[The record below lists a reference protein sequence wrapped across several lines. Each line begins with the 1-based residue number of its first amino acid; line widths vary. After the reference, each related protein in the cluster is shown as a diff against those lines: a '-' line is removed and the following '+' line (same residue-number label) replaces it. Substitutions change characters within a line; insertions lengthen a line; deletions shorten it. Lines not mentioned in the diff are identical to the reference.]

1 MIPES
6 RYKCAAL
13 VATKDRWHLL
23 TQRSLPSILGQ
34 IVTPNLIIL
43 VNDGNDFE
51 EGDMLALHE
60 MSGAIPIKI
69 MTNSRSPGAAGAWNT
84 GLKYLREIN
93 FDGFVAIL
101 DDDDEWDN
109 QHITLNLNKAMETGA
124 ELIVSGLR
132 RVVSGEIKP
141 RELPTDLKD
150 SDFLC
155 GNPGLQGSNT
165 FVSIQAM
172 ERAGDFT
179 DGLPSLNDRDMAFR
193 LLKTSVQVAYT
204 EKWTATWHHGV
215 DRETLSSPRSLAKIL
230 GLQWFWRRYSGEM
243 SEAEQGAYL
252 DRAYKCFGVTREEV
266 EANWGIDKFGA

>member
-34 IVTPNLIIL
+34 IVPPDLIVL
-43 VNDGNDFE
+43 VNDGNDFKE
-51 EGDMLALHE
+51 SDMSALQE
-60 MSGAIPIKI
+60 MSGSIPII
-69 MTNSRSPGAAGAWNT
+69 VMTNNRSPGAAGAWNS
-84 GLKYLREIN
+84 GLEYLRNIN
-93 FDGFVAIL
+93 YDGFVAIL

-109 QHITLNLNKAMETGA
+109 HHIALNLNKAMETGA
-124 ELIVSGLR
+124 EIIVSGLR
-132 RVVSGEIKP
+132 RVVSGQIIP

-150 SDFLC
+150 TDFLC

-165 FVSIQAM
+165 FVSLQAM
-172 ERAGDFT
+172 ERAGNFT

-204 EKWTATWHHGV
+204 EKWTATWYHGV
-215 DRETLSSPRSLAKIL
+215 DRETLSSPRSLVKIL

-243 SEAEQGAYL
+243 SKAEQDAYL

-266 EANWGIDKFGA
+266 EDNWGIDKIGV